1 MARNYVKKTTRKA
14 TSPKK
19 LQEACKLV
27 NAGWALRAAARQ
39 ANVHHQVLWKFV
51 TKAKKKESDL
61 ANIHISAFKL
71 SHASRRIFTDDQED
85 NIAAYCIQVSKMG
98 YGLTIQKVRELAW
111 EVAQKNNINVPENWQ
126 REKQAGIDWFHGIL
140 SQYMLCLFYLLA
152 AVLNLTYFLFDL
164 SSF

>member
-1 MARNYVKKTTRKA
+1 
-14 TSPKK
+14 
-19 LQEACKLV
+19 
-27 NAGWALRAAARQ
+27 
-39 ANVHHQVLWKFV
+39 
-51 TKAKKKESDL
+51 
-61 ANIHISAFKL
+61 L